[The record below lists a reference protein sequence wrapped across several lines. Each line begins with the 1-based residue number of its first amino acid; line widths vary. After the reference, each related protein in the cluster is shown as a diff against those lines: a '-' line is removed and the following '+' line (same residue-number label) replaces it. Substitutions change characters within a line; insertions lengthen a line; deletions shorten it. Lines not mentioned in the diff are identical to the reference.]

1 MKKIDCH
8 THIINEKIRDEYF
21 SKTDGYAIVM
31 QFLPKFCN
39 GEIQDN
45 SLELV
50 KNDERLF
57 LSPVVDISMPI
68 KPQLE
73 RIEKNIDEKTMK

>member
-39 GEIQDN
+39 DEIKVSAD
-45 SLELV
+45 V
-50 KNDERLF
+50 KNIGKVSGKE
-57 LSPVVDISMPI
+57 VVQVYYSA
-68 KPQLE
+68 PQP
-73 RIEKNIDEKTMK
+73 